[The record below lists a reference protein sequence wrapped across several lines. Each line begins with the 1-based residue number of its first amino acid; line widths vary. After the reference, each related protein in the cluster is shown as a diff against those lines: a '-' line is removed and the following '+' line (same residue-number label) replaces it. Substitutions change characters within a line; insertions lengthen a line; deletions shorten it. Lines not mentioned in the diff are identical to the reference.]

1 MQLIELY
8 LILGWHDFRKYLV
21 LDRYIDDVRFPR
33 EQILALATAAAPLV
47 LGAVDQ
53 LAVTR

>member
-1 MQLIELY
+1 MQLIELH
-8 LILGWHDFRKYLV
+8 LILGWNYFRKYLA
-21 LDRYIDDVRFPR
+21 LDRYIDDVRSPR
-33 EQILALATAAAPLV
+33 GQILALAAAAAPLV